1 MIISSRQSMKEGF
14 GREHATGDQCPS
26 LEKKW
31 KAKRNGKQSL
41 SLTRGFYDADYRKW
55 DLINLLTMNP
65 SS

>member
-41 SLTRGFYDADYRKW
+41 SLSLVDSMMQTIG
-55 DLINLLTMNP
+55 NG
-65 SS
+65 S